1 MVRHSRLWS
10 VGRIARCIWL
20 LFVQNWGTFLVAF
33 SGGQA
38 SGQGWCPVSPNTVLT
53 TALATALLLGGC
65 LPLWSRPAE
74 LTVDLTDFLP
84 PDWQPVGPLQPI
96 NIDDDEAVEYLML
109 YTYDHSNGAGP
120 VGAIILDPQSE
131 VVVTDDNERLAI
143 RPSSFLNPYPILPNY
158 WTGSGQGFIAAP
170 EQRDAV
176 VVTQLAYAGAGFD
189 VTAAKPDLLILR
201 GGDTY
206 LTFVWWKGVD
216 DGYGVEQLYAPG
228 GFVDVDWTA
237 WQRAPTPLHSIVSS
251 RPLNDRN
258 LFCRQIRYDLAE
270 TESIDP
276 TVIRQATRYTETDL
290 GLHFCYGPPAHPFY
304 PEGVVL
310 AYLLH
315 PGHRLP
321 LSTPA
326 LREDPARQAAIGQL
340 IGLDIL
346 DRVEEVR
353 SYATVPTRR
362 VEGSAPTPERI
373 MPVCAHIVVKPE
385 GEDGPRQ
392 ARWLLFELD
401 HQPPLAEPST
411 PHRLFVRNVLSIPAS
426 PELVGLSCQQILG
439 L

>member
-1 MVRHSRLWS
+1 MTQGHSTIRFVASLYPSLHRL
-10 VGRIARCIWL
+10 RTATWL
-20 LFVQNWGTFLVAF
+20 LPLCA
-33 SGGQA
+33 
-38 SGQGWCPVSPNTVLT
+38 
-53 TALATALLLGGC
+53 ALLLGGC
-65 LPLWSRPAE
+65 LPVWSRPAE

-84 PDWQPVGPLQPI
+84 PDWQPVGQLQLI
-96 NIDDDEAVEYLML
+96 NIDDDEASEYLML
-109 YTYDHSNGAGP
+109 YTYDHSAGVGP
-120 VGAIILDPQSE
+120 VGALILDPQSE

-176 VVTQLAYAGAGFD
+176 VVAQVTYTGVGFD
-189 VTAAKPDLLILR
+189 AAATRPDLLILR

-206 LTFVWWKGVD
+206 LTFVWWRGVTE
-216 DGYGVEQLYAPG
+216 GYGVAQLYAPG
-228 GFVDVDWTA
+228 GFEGIDWPA
-237 WQRAPTPLHSIVSS
+237 WQQAPAPILSIVGVTPLH
-251 RPLNDRN
+251 DRN
-258 LFCRQIRYDLAE
+258 LFCRKTRHTVADPEAVESNAYRQAIRY
-270 TESIDP
+270 S
-276 TVIRQATRYTETDL
+276 ETDL
-290 GLHFCYGPPAHPFY
+290 GLHFCYGPPDHPFY

-315 PGHRLP
+315 PDHRLP

-326 LREDPARQAAIGQL
+326 LREDPARQTSISQL

-346 DRVEEVR
+346 DRVEEVL
-353 SYATVPTRR
+353 SYPTVPVREL
-362 VEGSAPTPERI
+362 EGSSPTLERI
-373 MPVCAHIVVKPE
+373 MPVCAHIVVRPE
-385 GEDGPRQ
+385 GETGPPE

-426 PELVGLSCQQILG
+426 PGVVGLSCRQILG